1 MLTFTLILKLV
12 CGLLALIVTV
22 RLLGKKTL
30 SQATSFDLVYL
41 LVLGGILAQSIYDTK
56 VNVLHLL
63 LAIAV
68 WGLMVYG
75 IEIAVRRKERARG
88 LVKGSPAMLFVDGE
102 MQVRSFIDTNMEVE
116 QFRSMLRQKGIFC
129 LENIDCA
136 ILETSGGLSVI
147 TKGEPVQRLSYLLV
161 NTGEYV
167 ENDLGKRQDPERTQR
182 LLSHAGYSE
191 VTDIFCALWS
201 EEYGLY
207 LVPYP
212 DRKK

>member
-1 MLTFTLILKLV
+1 MLTLTLILKLIS
-12 CGLLALIVTV
+12 GLLALIITV
-22 RLLGKKTL
+22 RMLGKKTL

-41 LVLGGILAQSIYDTK
+41 LVLGGILAQSIYDTR

-68 WGLMVYG
+68 WGLMVYL
-75 IEIAVRRKERARG
+75 IEIAVRRKERARA
-88 LVKGSPAMLFVDGE
+88 LVKGSPAMLFMDGE
-102 MQVRSFIDTNMEVE
+102 MQVQSFIDTNMEVE
-116 QFRSMLRQKGIFC
+116 QFRSLLRQKGIFC
-129 LENIDCA
+129 LENVDQA

-147 TKGEPVQRLSYLLV
+147 TKGEPVQTLSYLLV

-167 ENDLGKRQDPERTQR
+167 NMDMGKNQDRERTR
-182 LLSHAGYSE
+182 RILREAGYDD
-191 VTDIFCALWS
+191 VRDIFCALWS

-212 DRKK
+212 EKRK